1 MNGYASLWYT
11 LLPKVLNM
19 SLTAGVVILFVM
31 AARLLLKKLP
41 KIYSY
46 ALWAVVLFRLLC
58 PVSITSQVSVLGLFG
73 TYVKE
78 SSGAA
83 STVE

>member
-58 PVSITSQVSVLGLFG
+58 PVSITSQVSVL
-73 TYVKE
+73 
-78 SSGAA
+78 
-83 STVE
+83 

>member
-46 ALWAVVLFRLLC
+46 A
-58 PVSITSQVSVLGLFG
+58 
-73 TYVKE
+73 
-78 SSGAA
+78 
-83 STVE
+83 